1 MDSQTRRRLQ
11 QFKQS
16 LSARAQPAPV
26 RTPSPPPPDDH
37 TLFMNAVR
45 GSTPLRQDKRHP
57 HPSAPPSPWPQR
69 QHADL
74 APHTEAMSDFW
85 PWDEL
90 AAGEELLYLR
100 PGQKLDTLKKLRRGH
115 WLVQAELDLH
125 GYASEAAR
133 QQVAEFLHAAQQARR
148 RCVRIIHGKGLSS
161 KNAEPVLKLKLRNW
175 LVQRDEVLAFSQAR
189 PADGGS
195 GAVLV
200 LLKSKRNP

>member
-1 MDSQTRRRLQ
+1 MDSHNRRRL
-11 QFKQS
+11 KQ
-16 LSARAQPAPV
+16 LKKQLQAIA
-26 RTPSPPPPDDH
+26 TPIKAPPPSAPDDH
-37 TLFMNAVR
+37 TLFMQAVR
-45 GSTPLRQDKRHP
+45 GSTPLQHAPRHP
-57 HPSAPPSPWPQR
+57 HPAAPPSPWPKQ
-69 QHADL
+69 QPAEL
-74 APHTEAMSDFW
+74 ASGTEAMSDYW

-115 WLVQAELDLH
+115 WLTQAELDLH
-125 GYASEAAR
+125 GFDSEAAR
-133 QQVAEFLHAAQQARR
+133 QQVAEFLHAAQQTHR

-161 KNAEPVLKLKLRNW
+161 KNGEPVLKHKLRNW

-200 LLKSKRNP
+200 LLKTRRHH